1 MAETTSEPIKEIGGR
16 EGVLRVHGD
25 GRELSGVI
33 VNSLEGEEV
42 NNGEATYAA
51 WVYANENAVNPETFD
66 YPNIFDNISNKL
78 SLTQSSQLYYG
89 SSAYGEGSAGLAI
102 AGPSPLDEWVHIVS
116 TVTQSSTDPDLYNPK
131 IYINGK
137 TGEELDIYSDYGP
150 IQENRTFSLENPL
163 LIGGFLRQWH
173 QLSKENFDPWN
184 GAIDE
189 FQVWNRS
196 LEHSEIIDLF
206 ENGVKPSSSLV
217 ADYDL
222 NTVDYYIVF
231 VKCG

>member
-1 MAETTSEPIKEIGGR
+1 MAETISEPIKEIGGR

-89 SSAYGEGSAGLAI
+89 SNAYGEGSAGLAI
-102 AGPSPLDEWVHIVS
+102 AGPIPLDEWVHIVAREPLKPIMFLDFRRGI
-116 TVTQSSTDPDLYNPK
+116 QP
-131 IYINGK
+131 INK
-137 TGEELDIYSDYGP
+137 
-150 IQENRTFSLENPL
+150 
-163 LIGGFLRQWH
+163 
-173 QLSKENFDPWN
+173 
-184 GAIDE
+184 
-189 FQVWNRS
+189 
-196 LEHSEIIDLF
+196 
-206 ENGVKPSSSLV
+206 
-217 ADYDL
+217 
-222 NTVDYYIVF
+222 YY
-231 VKCG
+231 K